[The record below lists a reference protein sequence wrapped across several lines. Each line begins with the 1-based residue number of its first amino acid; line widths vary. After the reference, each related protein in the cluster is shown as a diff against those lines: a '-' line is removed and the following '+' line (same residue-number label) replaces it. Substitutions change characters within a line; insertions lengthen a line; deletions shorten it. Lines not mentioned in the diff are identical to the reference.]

1 MALPVNP
8 LSKLIGLASASVA
21 ASQSPSG
28 TDGSA
33 YGAVTSSLGTASQ
46 KAALDSQISAA
57 SGGLNSPLNGVTGGG
72 RYNIENW
79 TGTLS
84 MTSGQNAAN
93 QTAVG
98 GIRGSLNNGT
108 ESIGTISN
116 SGASATDAI
125 AALTGGGSNGG
136 SSGNGVGGS
145 SGGIGSGLAKLAGA
159 LGAAAAAAGQI
170 NNLIS
175 LARGFNLPSGAELFK
190 TLNKVKITPSIEGDW
205 RVRLNCDFDTLF
217 GKGTFSRLT
226 DTAGMVF
233 PFTPNMSI
241 SSKANYST
249 IDPVHSNFPFQAY
262 KNSAIED
269 IQISGEFPCENEKD
283 AEYYLEATMF
293 LRSATKMFYGS
304 GNFAG
309 NPPVIC
315 QLSGYGPQILNT
327 VPVVVKS
334 FSMELKDDVNY
345 IKVTKNGKLNWVPVL
360 STISITVSPV
370 YNRERLRKF
379 SLQDFAAG
387 KEIGIM

>member
-21 ASQSPSG
+21 ATQSPSG

-33 YGAVTSSLGTASQ
+33 FGAATSASGTASQ

-72 RYNIENW
+72 RYNVENYF
-79 TGTLS
+79 GTLS
-84 MTSGQNAAN
+84 MTSGLNAAN

-108 ESIGTISN
+108 ETVGTISN
-116 SGASATDAI
+116 SGASAADAI
-125 AALTGGGSNGG
+125 STLSSGTGNSGGGGG
-136 SSGNGVGGS
+136 AGG
-145 SGGIGSGLAKLAGA
+145 GGIGSGLAKLAGV

-175 LARGFNLPSGAELFK
+175 LARGFNLPNGAELFK
-190 TLNKVKITPSIEGDW
+190 SLEKVKINPTIEGDW

-217 GKGTFSRLT
+217 GKGTFSRLA

-262 KNSAIED
+262 KNSAVED

-293 LRSATKMFYGS
+293 LRAATKMFYGS

-309 NPPVIC
+309 NPPIIC

-334 FSMELKDDVNY
+334 FNMELKDDVNY
-345 IKVTKNGKLNWVPVL
+345 IKVFKNGKLNWVPVL

-387 KEIGIM
+387 KEIGII